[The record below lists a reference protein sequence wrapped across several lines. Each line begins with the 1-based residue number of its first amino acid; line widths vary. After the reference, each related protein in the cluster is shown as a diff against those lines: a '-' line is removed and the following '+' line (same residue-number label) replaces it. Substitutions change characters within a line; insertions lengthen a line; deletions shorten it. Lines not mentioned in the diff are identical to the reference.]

1 MTIPKT
7 SLKLGRLFA
16 TPAVLA
22 AVPHPE
28 LLLCLARHQT
38 GDWGEALPEGDR
50 RLNDEAVLNGNR
62 ILSAYEST
70 KGVRFW
76 LITEADRSLTTALLP
91 EEY

>member
-22 AVPHPE
+22 AVPQPE
-28 LLLCLARHQT
+28 LILCLARHQT

-50 RLNDEAVLNGNR
+50 RLNDEAVVNGNR
-62 ILSAYEST
+62 VLSAYDSSR
-70 KGVRFW
+70 GVRFW